1 MSDNKSKKMPGI
13 LARLRM
19 VVGLNIGTIMFGI
32 LFIYMA
38 FSAILYFT
46 TTHIESY
53 QVTSGPLSR
62 NETYTGLAIREES
75 LCKADSSG
83 YITYYARE
91 GSKIN
96 ASGAVYGLSDT
107 KTASAPA
114 SLAPEELSK
123 VRTDMMSFSKG
134 FSSSKFNSTYSF
146 KYELKGNILQY
157 AESGNTS
164 SAPLTSDEENLSS
177 NTFLKTISAYAN
189 YGEGKIIF
197 GINDQGNV
205 IGITDP
211 VNGCLNLENK
221 INDSL
226 SPVPEFRLEIQEN
239 TIVLTVY
246 EGRYKPYL
254 YKGKAYKRN
263 DSSTVEVDRLEYN
276 RLILEGCNQTFE
288 EITSFNQQ
296 LTFAKLETEFIRVM
310 GIEKINKDILK
321 TLELYSDQSG
331 FNNAAALLADDN
343 QFTGIDIIRFGDTID
358 EIMDRESLENISI
371 LSQLE
376 KTLQMFRKYYQYEK
390 IEGAERKCID
400 KIPEKAFREAI
411 ANALIHRMWDIPA
424 SIKVS
429 MYADRIEI
437 SSPGGLPVGISEEEY
452 LNGQISILRNPII
465 GNVFFRLKYIEKFGT
480 GIMRINHAYRN
491 ALIKPSYQ
499 CFSNSIKVILPVI
512 RENYDLSEAE
522 QILVSIL
529 KGKEKMSRSEIEKAA
544 EMEKS
549 KAVRTLNSLIE
560 KKILKKTGAG
570 RGVRYTLK

>member
-1 MSDNKSKKMPGI
+1 M
-13 LARLRM
+13 
-19 VVGLNIGTIMFGI
+19 
-32 LFIYMA
+32 
-38 FSAILYFT
+38 
-46 TTHIESY
+46 
-53 QVTSGPLSR
+53 
-62 NETYTGLAIREES
+62 
-75 LCKADSSG
+75 
-83 YITYYARE
+83 
-91 GSKIN
+91 
-96 ASGAVYGLSDT
+96 
-107 KTASAPA
+107 
-114 SLAPEELSK
+114 
-123 VRTDMMSFSKG
+123 
-134 FSSSKFNSTYSF
+134 
-146 KYELKGNILQY
+146 
-157 AESGNTS
+157 
-164 SAPLTSDEENLSS
+164 
-177 NTFLKTISAYAN
+177 
-189 YGEGKIIF
+189 
-197 GINDQGNV
+197 
-205 IGITDP
+205 
-211 VNGCLNLENK
+211 NGCLNLENK

-437 SSPGGLPVGISEEEY
+437 SSPGGLPAGISEEEY

-512 RENYDLSEAE
+512 RENYNLNEAE
-522 QILVSIL
+522 QMLVNIL

>member
-1 MSDNKSKKMPGI
+1 M
-13 LARLRM
+13 R
-19 VVGLNIGTIMFGI
+19 
-32 LFIYMA
+32 
-38 FSAILYFT
+38 
-46 TTHIESY
+46 ES
-53 QVTSGPLSR
+53 
-62 NETYTGLAIREES
+62 
-75 LCKADSSG
+75 
-83 YITYYARE
+83 
-91 GSKIN
+91 
-96 ASGAVYGLSDT
+96 
-107 KTASAPA
+107 
-114 SLAPEELSK
+114 
-123 VRTDMMSFSKG
+123 RT
-134 FSSSKFNSTYSF
+134 
-146 KYELKGNILQY
+146 
-157 AESGNTS
+157 
-164 SAPLTSDEENLSS
+164 
-177 NTFLKTISAYAN
+177 
-189 YGEGKIIF
+189 
-197 GINDQGNV
+197 
-205 IGITDP
+205 
-211 VNGCLNLENK
+211 
-221 INDSL
+221 
-226 SPVPEFRLEIQEN
+226 
-239 TIVLTVY
+239 
-246 EGRYKPYL
+246 
-254 YKGKAYKRN
+254 
-263 DSSTVEVDRLEYN
+263 LEYN

-376 KTLQMFRKYYQYEK
+376 KTLQMFRKHYQYEK

-437 SSPGGLPVGISEEEY
+437 SSPGGLPAGISEEEY

-465 GNVFFRLKYIEKFGT
+465 GN
-480 GIMRINHAYRN
+480 
-491 ALIKPSYQ
+491 IKPSYQ

-512 RENYDLSEAE
+512 RENYDLNEAE
-522 QILVSIL
+522 QILVNIL

>member
-1 MSDNKSKKMPGI
+1 M
-13 LARLRM
+13 R
-19 VVGLNIGTIMFGI
+19 
-32 LFIYMA
+32 
-38 FSAILYFT
+38 
-46 TTHIESY
+46 ES
-53 QVTSGPLSR
+53 
-62 NETYTGLAIREES
+62 
-75 LCKADSSG
+75 
-83 YITYYARE
+83 
-91 GSKIN
+91 
-96 ASGAVYGLSDT
+96 
-107 KTASAPA
+107 
-114 SLAPEELSK
+114 
-123 VRTDMMSFSKG
+123 RTLEYK
-134 FSSSKFNSTYSF
+134 
-146 KYELKGNILQY
+146 
-157 AESGNTS
+157 
-164 SAPLTSDEENLSS
+164 ENLSS

-288 EITSFNQQ
+288 EIASFNQQ
-296 LTFAKLETEFIRVM
+296 LTFSKLETEFTRVM

-390 IEGAERKCID
+390 IEGVERKCID

-437 SSPGGLPVGISEEEY
+437 SSPGGLPAGISEEEY

-465 GNVFFRLKYIEKFGT
+465 GN
-480 GIMRINHAYRN
+480 
-491 ALIKPSYQ
+491 IKPSYQ

-512 RENYDLSEAE
+512 RENYDLNEAE
-522 QILVSIL
+522 QILVNIL

>member
-1 MSDNKSKKMPGI
+1 M
-13 LARLRM
+13 R
-19 VVGLNIGTIMFGI
+19 
-32 LFIYMA
+32 
-38 FSAILYFT
+38 
-46 TTHIESY
+46 ES
-53 QVTSGPLSR
+53 
-62 NETYTGLAIREES
+62 
-75 LCKADSSG
+75 
-83 YITYYARE
+83 
-91 GSKIN
+91 
-96 ASGAVYGLSDT
+96 
-107 KTASAPA
+107 
-114 SLAPEELSK
+114 
-123 VRTDMMSFSKG
+123 RTLEYK
-134 FSSSKFNSTYSF
+134 
-146 KYELKGNILQY
+146 
-157 AESGNTS
+157 
-164 SAPLTSDEENLSS
+164 ENLSS

-437 SSPGGLPVGISEEEY
+437 SSPGGLPAGISEEEY

-465 GNVFFRLKYIEKFGT
+465 GN
-480 GIMRINHAYRN
+480 
-491 ALIKPSYQ
+491 IKPSYQ

-512 RENYDLSEAE
+512 RENYDLNEAE
-522 QILVSIL
+522 QILVNIL

>member
-1 MSDNKSKKMPGI
+1 M
-13 LARLRM
+13 R
-19 VVGLNIGTIMFGI
+19 
-32 LFIYMA
+32 
-38 FSAILYFT
+38 
-46 TTHIESY
+46 ES
-53 QVTSGPLSR
+53 
-62 NETYTGLAIREES
+62 
-75 LCKADSSG
+75 
-83 YITYYARE
+83 
-91 GSKIN
+91 
-96 ASGAVYGLSDT
+96 
-107 KTASAPA
+107 
-114 SLAPEELSK
+114 
-123 VRTDMMSFSKG
+123 RTLEYK
-134 FSSSKFNSTYSF
+134 
-146 KYELKGNILQY
+146 
-157 AESGNTS
+157 
-164 SAPLTSDEENLSS
+164 ENLSS

-197 GINDQGNV
+197 GINDQGNI

-296 LTFAKLETEFIRVM
+296 LTFAKLETEFTRVM

-376 KTLQMFRKYYQYEK
+376 KHFRCSE
-390 IEGAERKCID
+390 
-400 KIPEKAFREAI
+400 
-411 ANALIHRMWDIPA
+411 
-424 SIKVS
+424 SIIS
-429 MYADRIEI
+429 M
-437 SSPGGLPVGISEEEY
+437 
-452 LNGQISILRNPII
+452 
-465 GNVFFRLKYIEKFGT
+465 
-480 GIMRINHAYRN
+480 
-491 ALIKPSYQ
+491 
-499 CFSNSIKVILPVI
+499 
-512 RENYDLSEAE
+512 
-522 QILVSIL
+522 
-529 KGKEKMSRSEIEKAA
+529 
-544 EMEKS
+544 
-549 KAVRTLNSLIE
+549 
-560 KKILKKTGAG
+560 KK
-570 RGVRYTLK
+570 